1 MQEER
6 LHYLLTNYF
15 RNTISREELKEM
27 LDQLDELEESE
38 FSSLFERMG
47 ERIPQRSELFNRD
60 QVLSQISSR
69 IEEHHEETGGERKS
83 KIHYIKW
90 GGIAAAIVV
99 FCFSILFLVKQS
111 AMETTSQ
118 QAISPKEIAL
128 PENGEP
134 VLKLSNGD
142 QYSISED
149 HPETLDKNDLTI
161 VKATDGTVV
170 YQIRNNSNSK
180 SERRTF
186 LSPKGSALTMQL
198 VDGTKVQLNSGA
210 SLTYPTHFEGN
221 SRIVSLEGEAYF
233 DVTHDSSKPFIVQ
246 TKQTQVKVLGTQFN
260 IASDLSK
267 TKILTTLI
275 KGKVAVSAGHNQ
287 QILSPGMQA
296 QTNLHT
302 KQIVVQEADLKEVL
316 AWRDGFFR
324 FTEDN
329 IETVL
334 QKVGEWYDIKEV
346 KVNSSSSD
354 KFTGMIKRTKKLS
367 DLFGQLEKISNYK
380 FKIQDGRVL
389 VM

>member
-6 LHYLLTNYF
+6 LRYLLTHYF
-15 RNTISREELKEM
+15 RNTISRSELKEM
-27 LDQLDELEESE
+27 LDQLDQLEEAE
-38 FSSLFERMG
+38 FSDLFERMG
-47 ERIPQRSELFNRD
+47 ERIPERSELFNRD
-60 QVLSQISSR
+60 QVLNQISSR
-69 IEEHHEETGGERKS
+69 IGEHHEEIGDERQS
-83 KIHYIKW
+83 KLRYIKW
-90 GGIAAAIVV
+90 GAIAAAIVV
-99 FCFSILFLVKQS
+99 FCFSILFLVQQNAK
-111 AMETTSQ
+111 EITSQ
-118 QAISPKEIAL
+118 QAISPREIAL
-128 PENGEP
+128 PENGAP
-134 VLKLSNGD
+134 ILKLSNGD
-142 QYSISED
+142 QYSISEE
-149 HPETLDKNDLTI
+149 HPETLDKNDLSI
-161 VKATDGTVV
+161 VKTTDGTVV
-170 YQIRNNSNSK
+170 YQIRNNGKGK
-180 SERRTF
+180 SEMRTF
-186 LSPKGSALTMQL
+186 LSPKGSALTVKL
-198 VDGTKVQLNSGA
+198 IDGTQVQLNSGA
-210 SLTYPTHFEGN
+210 SLTYPTHFDDHT
-221 SRIVSLEGEAYF
+221 RTVSLDGEAYF

-246 TKQTQVKVLGTQFN
+246 TKQTQIKVLGTQFN

-275 KGKVAVSAGHNQ
+275 KGKVAVAAGHNQ

-367 DLFGQLEKISNYK
+367 DLLRQLEKISNYK

>member
-6 LHYLLTNYF
+6 LRYLLTNYF

-60 QVLSQISSR
+60 QVFNQISSR
-69 IEEHHEETGGERKS
+69 IAEHREETGSERKS
-83 KIHYIKW
+83 KLRYIKW

-149 HPETLDKNDLTI
+149 HPETLDKTDLTI
-161 VKATDGTVV
+161 VKAPDGTVV
-170 YQIRNNSNSK
+170 YQIRDNSNSK

-210 SLTYPTHFEGN
+210 SLTYPTHFDGN
-221 SRIVSLEGEAYF
+221 SRMVCLDGEAYF

-302 KQIVVQEADLKEVL
+302 KQIVVLEADLKEVL

-354 KFTGMIKRTKKLS
+354 KFTGMIKRTKKLT

>member
-6 LHYLLTNYF
+6 LRYLLTNYF

-47 ERIPQRSELFNRD
+47 ERISQRSELFNRD
-60 QVLSQISSR
+60 QVFNQISSR
-69 IEEHHEETGGERKS
+69 IAEHHEETGSERKS
-83 KIHYIKW
+83 KLRYIKW

-161 VKATDGTVV
+161 VKAPDGTVV
-170 YQIRNNSNSK
+170 YQIRDNSNSK

-210 SLTYPTHFEGN
+210 SLTYPTHFDGN
-221 SRIVSLEGEAYF
+221 SRMVSLDGEAYF

-354 KFTGMIKRTKKLS
+354 KFTGMIKRTKKLT

>member
-69 IEEHHEETGGERKS
+69 IEEHHEETRGERKS
-83 KIHYIKW
+83 KIRYIKW

-134 VLKLSNGD
+134 VLELSNGD

-210 SLTYPTHFEGN
+210 SLTYPTHFDGN
-221 SRIVSLEGEAYF
+221 SRTVSLDGEAYF

>member
-6 LHYLLTNYF
+6 LRYLLTHYF
-15 RNTISREELKEM
+15 RNTISRSELKEM
-27 LDQLDELEESE
+27 LDQLDQLEETE
-38 FSSLFERMG
+38 FSDLFERMG
-47 ERIPQRSELFNRD
+47 ERIPERSELFNRD
-60 QVLSQISSR
+60 QVLNQISSR
-69 IEEHHEETGGERKS
+69 IGEHHEEIGDERKS
-83 KIHYIKW
+83 KLRYIKW

-99 FCFSILFLVKQS
+99 FCFSILFLVQQNAKE
-111 AMETTSQ
+111 ATSQ
-118 QAISPKEIAL
+118 HAVSTREIAL
-128 PENGEP
+128 PENGAP
-134 VLKLSNGD
+134 ILKLSNGD

-149 HPETLDKNDLTI
+149 HPETLDKNGLSI
-161 VKATDGTVV
+161 IKATDGTVV
-170 YQIRNNSNSK
+170 YQVKNNVEGK
-180 SERRTF
+180 SEMRTF
-186 LSPKGSALTMQL
+186 LSPKGSALTVKL
-198 VDGTKVQLNSGA
+198 VDGTQVQLNSGA
-210 SLTYPTHFEGN
+210 SLTYPTHFDEHN
-221 SRIVSLEGEAYF
+221 RTVFLDGEAYF
-233 DVTHDSSKPFIVQ
+233 DVTHDSRKPFIVQ

-302 KQIVVQEADLKEVL
+302 KQISVQETDLKEVL

-346 KVNSSSSD
+346 KVNSSSTD

-367 DLFGQLEKISNYK
+367 DLLRQLEKISNYK

>member
-83 KIHYIKW
+83 KIRYIKW

-134 VLKLSNGD
+134 VLELSNGD

-210 SLTYPTHFEGN
+210 SLTYPTHFDGN
-221 SRIVSLEGEAYF
+221 SRMVYLDGEAYF

>member
-6 LHYLLTNYF
+6 LRYLLTHYF
-15 RNTISREELKEM
+15 RNTISRSELKEM
-27 LDQLDELEESE
+27 LDQLDQLEEAE
-38 FSSLFERMG
+38 FSDLFERMG
-47 ERIPQRSELFNRD
+47 ERVPERSELFNRD
-60 QVLSQISSR
+60 QVLNQISSR
-69 IEEHHEETGGERKS
+69 IGGHHKEIGDGRKS
-83 KIHYIKW
+83 KLRYIKW

-99 FCFSILFLVKQS
+99 FCFSILFLVQQS
-111 AMETTSQ
+111 AKEGTSQ
-118 QAISPKEIAL
+118 QAVSPREIAL
-128 PENGEP
+128 PENGAP
-134 VLKLSNGD
+134 ILKLSNGD

-149 HPETLDKNDLTI
+149 HPETLDKNGLSI
-161 VKATDGTVV
+161 IKATDGTVV
-170 YQIRNNSNSK
+170 YQVKNNVEGK
-180 SERRTF
+180 SEMRTF
-186 LSPKGSALTMQL
+186 LSPKGSALTVKL
-198 VDGTKVQLNSGA
+198 VDGTQVQLNSGA
-210 SLTYPTHFEGN
+210 SLTYPTHFDEHT
-221 SRIVSLEGEAYF
+221 RTVFLDGEAYF
-233 DVTHDSSKPFIVQ
+233 DVTHDSRKPFIVQ

-302 KQIVVQEADLKEVL
+302 KQISVQEADLKEVL
-316 AWRDGFFR
+316 AWRDGLFR

-346 KVNSSSSD
+346 KVNSSSTD

-367 DLFGQLEKISNYK
+367 DLLRQLEKISNYK

>member
-6 LHYLLTNYF
+6 LRYLLTNYF
-15 RNTISREELKEM
+15 RNTITRGELKEM

-47 ERIPQRSELFNRD
+47 ERIPQRSELFNKD
-60 QVLSQISSR
+60 QVFNQISSL
-69 IEEHHEETGGERKS
+69 IEKHHEETGSERKS
-83 KIHYIKW
+83 KLGYIKW
-90 GGIAAAIVV
+90 GGIAAAIAV

-111 AMETTSQ
+111 QTETTSQ
-118 QAISPKEIAL
+118 QARSPKEIAL

-134 VLKLSNGD
+134 ILKLSNGN

-161 VKATDGTVV
+161 VKSTDGTLV
-170 YQIRNNSNSK
+170 YQIRNNSKSK

-210 SLTYPTHFEGN
+210 SLTYPTHFDGN
-221 SRIVSLEGEAYF
+221 SRLVSLDGEAYF
-233 DVTHDSSKPFIVQ
+233 DVTHDNSKPFIVQ
-246 TKQTQVKVLGTQFN
+246 TKQTQIKVLGTQFN

-275 KGKVAVSAGHNQ
+275 KGKVAVSVGHNQ

-334 QKVGEWYDIKEV
+334 QKVGEWYNIKEV

-354 KFTGMIKRTKKLS
+354 KFTGMVKRTKKLS